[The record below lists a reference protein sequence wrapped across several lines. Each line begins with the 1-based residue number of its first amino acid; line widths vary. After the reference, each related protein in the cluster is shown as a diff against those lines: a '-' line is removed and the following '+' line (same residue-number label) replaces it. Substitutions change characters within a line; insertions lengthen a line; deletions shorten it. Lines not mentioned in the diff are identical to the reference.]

1 MVFIFLNGIIGGFLI
16 WFSYYIDRK
25 TGEQDRNPLVT
36 MNLLLAIIC
45 FAMASAVLASLYA
58 PQRLT
63 EFLGRVVLIVTGWYS
78 LEFCSYCVFFPSYD
92 RPAVAKVI
100 KYVILA
106 GTLALSFSFISAID
120 ITSFLGFNI
129 RSQQLFTGSLAPYLP
144 YTWFDLYKSVILVFL
159 PLMSVIIMLLRS
171 EMKETRLEH
180 QKVVLNLVA
189 LVSCWM
195 TLLVLQKATGRVP
208 LFSTLFPVAILLLHA
223 VVVHAAVQNVLYDW
237 HSLSGVIL
245 RFVFCFVLPASFVG
259 FLFPT
264 MWSLETV
271 SPIKFLL
278 LIIAVIS
285 LALTFSYQISKILAR
300 LTFFRSAQYADPFEK
315 ELATLDYS
323 NDPEQIVKDMRGIF
337 IRNIALEKL
346 QIYVNNVDTLEN
358 VYLEGDEEIR
368 RIPANE
374 KIIDSLMNQNRT
386 ILLRSA
392 LENGYNYGVNKA
404 ELTDLFDKFGGDAV
418 ILLNE
423 GRHLLGALSLGK
435 KSAGNVYSD
444 YDQAVFTKL
453 YSYFFVFGYYMK
465 NIANQSVVGTVN
477 REIRMSAQI
486 ITSIQENMDA
496 IKNPKIDAG
505 YVMRHAHNIGGE
517 FVDLIRLS
525 DTRHI
530 FVLGDLSG
538 KGISASMSMVIVK
551 SIIRTYLAETHDFKL
566 LVEKVNQFIRFN
578 LPKGTFFEGVFGL
591 IDFNDNMMY
600 YINCGIPALFVYT
613 RAFNN
618 VIEVQGDGRVL
629 GFVKDIGPLIKVKK
643 LQLNPGDIVVTC
655 SDGLIDCQSLRGE
668 RFGKDRVQKAITENS
683 MYDAFKMSQFI
694 FDSLTNFISKG
705 LDDDVS
711 ILVLKC
717 LSK

>member
-1 MVFIFLNGIIGGFLI
+1 MVYIFLNAIIGGFLI

-36 MNLLLAIIC
+36 MNLLLAIAC
-45 FAMASAVLASLYA
+45 FGMASAVLASFYA

-63 EFLGRVVLIVTGWYS
+63 EFLGRVVLIIVGWYS

-92 RPAVAKVI
+92 RPLAAKII
-100 KYVILA
+100 KYGLLA
-106 GTLALSFSFISAID
+106 GTVGLCFHFISSID
-120 ITSFLGFNI
+120 ITTFLGFNI
-129 RSQQLFTGSLAPYLP
+129 MSQQLFTGSLAPYLP
-144 YTWFDLYKSVILVFL
+144 FTWFDFYRFMLLLFL

-171 EMKETRLEH
+171 EMKEARLEH
-180 QKVVLNLVA
+180 QKVLLNLVGMI
-189 LVSCWM
+189 SCWI
-195 TLLVLQKATGRVP
+195 TLLVLQKAAGRVP
-208 LFSTLFPVAILLLHA
+208 LFATLFPVSLLLLHA
-223 VVVHAAVQNVLYDW
+223 LVVHAAVQNVLYDW
-237 HSLSGVIL
+237 HSLSGVLL
-245 RFVFCFVLPASFVG
+245 RFVFSFLLPATLVG

-264 MWSLETV
+264 MWSLEAV
-271 SPIKFLL
+271 SPIKFILL
-278 LIIAVIS
+278 MVIVIV
-285 LALTFSYQISKILAR
+285 LALTFSYQISKLLAR
-300 LTFFRSAQYADPFEK
+300 LTFFRSAQYADSFEK
-315 ELATLDYS
+315 DLATLDYS
-323 NDPEQIVKDMRGIF
+323 NDPEQIVKDMREIF
-337 IRNIALEKL
+337 KRNIALEKL
-346 QIYVNNVDTLEN
+346 QIYVNNVDTLET
-358 VYLEGDEEIR
+358 VYLEEGDELR
-368 RIPANE
+368 RVPAND
-374 KIIDSLMNQNRT
+374 KVLDSLMNQNRT
-386 ILLRSA
+386 ILLRSS
-392 LENGYNYGVNKA
+392 LENGYNYGVNRA
-404 ELTDLFDKFGGDAV
+404 ELIALFDSFGGDAI

-435 KSAGNVYSD
+435 KNAGNVYSD
-444 YDQAVFTKL
+444 YDQTVFTKL

-486 ITSIQENMDA
+486 ITSIQENMDP

-505 YVMRHAHNIGGE
+505 YIMRHAHNIGGE

-551 SIIRTYLAETHDFKL
+551 SIIRTFLAETHDFKL
-566 LVEKVNQFIRFN
+566 LVEKVNRFIRFN

-600 YINCGIPALFVYT
+600 YINCGVPALFVYT

-668 RFGKDRVQKAITENS
+668 RFGKDRVQKAITENA

-717 LSK
+717 LAK

>member
-1 MVFIFLNGIIGGFLI
+1 MVYIFLNAIIGGFLI

-25 TGEQDRNPLVT
+25 TGEQERNPLVT
-36 MNLLLAIIC
+36 MNLLLAIAC
-45 FAMASAVLASLYA
+45 FGMASAVLASFYA

-63 EFLGRVVLIVTGWYS
+63 EFLGRVVLIITGWYS
-78 LEFCSYCVFFPSYD
+78 LEFCTYCVFFPSYD

-100 KYVILA
+100 KYVLLVGVI
-106 GTLALSFSFISAID
+106 ALCFHFITSID
-120 ITSFLGFNI
+120 ITAFLGFNI
-129 RSQQLFTGSLAPYLP
+129 MSLQLFTGSLAPYLP
-144 YTWFDLYKSVILVFL
+144 LTWFDLYKFALLVFFPVL
-159 PLMSVIIMLLRS
+159 SVIIMLLRS
-171 EMKETRLEH
+171 EMKEARLEH

-189 LVSCWM
+189 LVSCWI
-195 TLLVLQKATGRVP
+195 TLLVLHRATGRVP
-208 LFSTLFPVAILLLHA
+208 LFATLFPVSILLLHA
-223 VVVHAAVQNVLYDW
+223 LVVHASVQNVLYDW
-237 HSLSGVIL
+237 HSLSGVFL
-245 RFVFCFVLPASFVG
+245 RFAFSFFLPAALVG
-259 FLFPT
+259 SLFPT
-264 MWSLETV
+264 MWSLEAV
-271 SPIKFLL
+271 SPIKFLIL
-278 LIIAVIS
+278 MVAVIS

-300 LTFFRSAQYADPFEK
+300 LTFFRSAQYAETFEK
-315 ELATLDYS
+315 DLATLDYS
-323 NDPEQIVKDMRGIF
+323 NDPEQIVKDMREIF
-337 IRNIALEKL
+337 KRNIALEKL

-358 VYLEGDEEIR
+358 VYLEEGEEMH
-368 RIPANE
+368 RISTND
-374 KIIDSLMNQNRT
+374 KVLDSLMNQNRT

-392 LENGYNYGVNKA
+392 LESGYNYGVNRA
-404 ELTDLFDKFGGDAV
+404 ELLALFEQFDGDAV

-435 KSAGNVYSD
+435 KNAGNIYSD
-444 YDQAVFTKL
+444 YDQAAFTKL

-486 ITSIQENMDA
+486 ITSIQENMDPV
-496 IKNPKIDAG
+496 KNPKIDAG
-505 YVMRHAHNIGGE
+505 YIMRHAHNIGGE

-551 SIIRTYLAETHDFKL
+551 SIIRTFLAETKDFKL

-591 IDFNDNMMY
+591 LDFNDNMMY

-668 RFGKDRVQKAITENS
+668 RFGKDRVQKAITENA
-683 MYDAFKMSQFI
+683 MYDASKMSQFI
-694 FDSLTNFISKG
+694 FESLTNFISKG